1 MSLEI
6 IKNFDDNQE
15 AWIIQLIGELDIYTA
30 PNFKET
36 LIEALDERMGDVIIN
51 GESLSYIDS
60 TGLGV
65 LISAL
70 KKAKENNRSIS
81 IKKIKPNIKKLF
93 SLTSLDKVFLIGE
106 WFEKMAKNIDDKF
119 DCIKFSMPNKAEYV
133 SVVRL
138 TSSAIAN
145 RMGFDI
151 EEIEDIKVAI
161 AEACINTIEHGLDD
175 KTKSIDVKFYMYS
188 DKLVVTVKGAGKGFN
203 TDNLEE
209 VNIEELGDGGL
220 GIFIINSL
228 MDEVDIISNEG
239 DGTEIRMTKHIKDD
253 IIWQQV

>member
-6 IKNFDDNQE
+6 IKKFDE
-15 AWIIQLIGELDIYTA
+15 GLESWMVYLVGELDIYTA

-36 LIEALDERMGDVIIN
+36 LIEALDEKIGDIIIN
-51 GESLSYIDS
+51 GEKLSYIDS

-70 KKAKENNRSIS
+70 KKAKENNKNII

-93 SLTSLDKVFLIGE
+93 DLTSLDKVFLIEE
-106 WFEKMAKNIDDKF
+106 WFIKMASKIDTRY
-119 DCIKFSMPNKAEYV
+119 DCIKLSMPNKAEYV
-133 SVVRL
+133 NVVRL

-145 RMGFDI
+145 RMGFNI

-161 AEACINTIEHGLDD
+161 AEACTNTIEHGLDD
-175 KTKSIDVKFYMYS
+175 KNENFDVEFYMHT
-188 DKLVVTVKGAGKGFN
+188 DKLVITVKDAGKGFD
-203 TDNLEE
+203 TENLKE
-209 VNIEELGDGGL
+209 VNIEEIGERGL

-228 MDEVDIISNEG
+228 MDEVEIVSDEG
-239 DGTEIRMTKHIKDD
+239 KGTEIRMTKHIKDD
-253 IIWQQV
+253 IIWQ